1 MNKKMFARRFTAG
14 LMSCLMMS
22 GGCIQAA
29 QAYAA
34 AAEETDSVSQETLSA
49 MYEDYYTIDIVDAE
63 QFTFSEYYDIYSGE
77 NRPDKEIVVKG
88 TDYLSTQNGTFS
100 KGSYGTG
107 DDVRDNVLIWES
119 AEGTLN
125 YEIEVEETG
134 IYCVN
139 MTYFP
144 IESNSTSIELS
155 MSIDGEVPYD
165 TASRITLNRVWVLSL
180 IHI

>member
-1 MNKKMFARRFTAG
+1 MNKKMFARRFAAG

-22 GGCIQAA
+22 GGFIQAA

-34 AAEETDSVSQETLSA
+34 EQPEGVSQETLSA
-49 MYEDYYTIDIVDAE
+49 MYEDYYTIEVVDAD
-63 QFTFSEYYDIYSGE
+63 QLTFSEYYDLYSGE
-77 NRPDKEIVVKG
+77 KRPEKESTVKG

-100 KGSYGTG
+100 KGSYGTA

-119 AEGTLN
+119 AEGELT
-125 YEIEVEETG
+125 YEIDVEETG

-139 MTYFP
+139 MSYFP

-165 TASRITLNRVWVLSL
+165 TASRITLSRVWVNETE
-180 IHI
+180 I